1 MLIGPRAEKL
11 SETEVRVRREEDKRR
26 KERTREEKTREE
38 KRREERSR
46 RGEERWIGGG
56 REGEQSGELNQ

>member
-38 KRREERSR
+38 KR
-46 RGEERWIGGG
+46 GEE
-56 REGEQSGELNQ
+56 